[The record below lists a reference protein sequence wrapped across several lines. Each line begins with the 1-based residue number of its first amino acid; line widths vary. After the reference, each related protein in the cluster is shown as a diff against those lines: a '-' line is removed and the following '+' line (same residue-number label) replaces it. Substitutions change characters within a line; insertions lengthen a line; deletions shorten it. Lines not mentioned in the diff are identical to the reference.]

1 MSEQKLRVL
10 FALSG
15 LNRVV
20 RGAEVA
26 FESIAG
32 ALARSGDY
40 DVTVMGSGQARPGDR
55 YRFRH
60 VACRPREHFET
71 WPKVPVLRSD
81 GHYEELTFLAGF
93 AREYR
98 PTDFDVTVT
107 CTYPFLNWFVRAR
120 RHRGRHPLNLFVT
133 QNGDWPLYRKNSEFR
148 FFHCDGLVCTN
159 PDYFDAHRAA
169 WPSVLI
175 PNGVDCSLFNPGPAQ
190 RAKFGLPEGAR
201 IVLMVSALIPTKRVL
216 EGIRATAAVPDAVLL
231 VAGDGPLRDE
241 VDALGASLLG
251 ERFQRRRI
259 ARADMPDL
267 YRSADVFLHMSMDEP
282 SANAYIE
289 ALASGLPIVTH
300 RRRVTEWTLGK
311 HALLVDA
318 TDLGAVAQAV
328 RTALD
333 ARGHRLDSVE
343 EARRRYDWNNI
354 AREYS
359 GFIKARLAAR
369 SMSV

>member
-1 MSEQKLRVL
+1 MSQQKTRVL

-32 ALARSGDY
+32 ALAQSGDY
-40 DVTVMGSGQARPGDR
+40 EVTVMGSGQPRSGDA

-93 AREYR
+93 ARTYR
-98 PTDFDVTVT
+98 PRDFDVAIT

-148 FFHCDGLVCTN
+148 WFSCDGLVCTN
-159 PDYFDAHRAA
+159 PDYFDAHRDA

-175 PNGVDCSLFNPGPAQ
+175 PNGVSCSLFNPGPP
-190 RAKFGLPEGAR
+190 RREKFELPAGVPV
-201 IVLMVSALIPTKRVL
+201 VLMVSALIPTKRVL
-216 EGIRATAAVPDAVLL
+216 EGIRATAKIPNAVLL

-241 VDALGASLLG
+241 VDALGASLMG
-251 ERFQRRRI
+251 DRFRRRRV

-267 YRSADVFLHMSMDEP
+267 YRSADLFLHMSMDEP

-300 RRRVTEWTLGK
+300 DRRVTRWTLGD

-318 TDLGAVAQAV
+318 TDLDAVSQAIKRALALGGPRLDAVA
-328 RTALD
+328 
-333 ARGHRLDSVE
+333 
-343 EARRRYDWNNI
+343 EAQRRYDWSNI

-359 GFIKARLAAR
+359 AFIQARLAAKAAP
-369 SMSV
+369 V